1 MHVNFF
7 FPGYCSKQV
16 ILLHYLFYWWL
27 MFAFYPFRF
36 FFFFFVALGESDA
49 RPLEN
54 WIIKPSYWFFSW
66 VYSWCYHVGTLAL
79 NHAERVLL
87 AAWQLFPLICFVT
100 FPLFTIPSLPK
111 GGESENHYVE
121 SFHFPVRVF
130 LLNATQMVG
139 FLFLFSPNVNKQIS
153 KC

>member
-1 MHVNFF
+1 MSISFSQAIAQ
-7 FPGYCSKQV
+7 SKLFCCIIFSIDDSCLPF
-16 ILLHYLFYWWL
+16 ILFV
-27 MFAFYPFRF
+27 FG
-36 FFFFFVALGESDA
+36 FFFVALGESDA

-79 NHAERVLL
+79 NHAERFLL

-100 FPLFTIPSLPK
+100 FPLFTTPSLPK

-139 FLFLFSPNVNKQIS
+139 FLFLFSPDVNKQIS